1 MWNFRSSFSVFMT
14 RDRDQFFFWN
24 PRNNPKKNWFH
35 EGGATLQQLR
45 NPRRRWGHLTRS
57 FRLPYCSSHFK
68 FQCFS
73 HLPRGWISFHYRMA
87 SADKIP
93 SSNQRLHLHGTT
105 ARGSS
110 AGPTWRLGLLG
121 KFEFDLVSIVA
132 QTKRPYPLIATSQP
146 SQSSLL
152 VKRILLIS
160 LICCCR
166 RLTICVVCNGLHLC
180 F

>member
-1 MWNFRSSFSVFMT
+1 MSTGLFSFKFSSLNCAFKSVGIEFLKT
-14 RDRDQFFFWN
+14 K
-24 PRNNPKKNWFH
+24 KKNWFH

-93 SSNQRLHLHGTT
+93 SSNQRLNLHGTT
-105 ARGSS
+105 ARASS
-110 AGPTWRLGLLG
+110 AVPTWRLGLLG

-132 QTKRPYPLIATSQP
+132 QTKRPYPLIATAQP
-146 SQSSLL
+146 SQSSLF
-152 VKRILLIS
+152 VKRILLI
-160 LICCCR
+160 LISCCHVYFLESKC
-166 RLTICVVCNGLHLC
+166 
-180 F
+180 